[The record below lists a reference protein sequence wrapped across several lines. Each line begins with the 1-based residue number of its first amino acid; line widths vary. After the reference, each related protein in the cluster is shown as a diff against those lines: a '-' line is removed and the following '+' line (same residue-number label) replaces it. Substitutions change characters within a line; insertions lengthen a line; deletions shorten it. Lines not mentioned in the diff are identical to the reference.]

1 MAFWPQL
8 RSLHMDDRGLNKH
21 NAIMFLNNKTIGIF
35 LGHSDECCRTSE
47 MLRGERV
54 WRRHRWDGK
63 KKRKKFTR
71 PNIIQLAENIL
82 NIYGSSF
89 HRYMDLLFTFHSSS
103 LHSLFFSHVCPHD
116 VDFNS
121 TRHTGHKKNLLFG
134 WLCLDM
140 LSMVDKVRF
149 FLFFCDDNLLPE
161 VFIVLC
167 SIFRHCTTYI
177 FLYKIELSTFRHCQK
192 FSSSLFVGCHGRTAA
207 KSRSETKHSIFMV
220 QVRLSSGERG
230 TLGWGKWADIKSRNS
245 CCLSIFGCDVEAK
258 TFIHL
263 SSSIFFFTLFFL
275 RWK

>member
-1 MAFWPQL
+1 MVQVSIDIWICYSHF
-8 RSLHMDDRGLNKH
+8 
-21 NAIMFLNNKTIGIF
+21 I
-35 LGHSDECCRTSE
+35 
-47 MLRGERV
+47 
-54 WRRHRWDGK
+54 RRR
-63 KKRKKFTR
+63 FT
-71 PNIIQLAENIL
+71 P
-82 NIYGSSF
+82 S
-89 HRYMDLLFTFHSSS
+89 
-103 LHSLFFSHVCPHD
+103 FFSHVCPHD

-121 TRHTGHKKNLLFG
+121 TRHTGHKKKLLFG
-134 WLCLDM
+134 WLCLDT

-192 FSSSLFVGCHGRTAA
+192 FSSSLFVGCHGHTAA

-230 TLGWGKWADIKSRNS
+230 TLVGWGKWADIKSRNS

-275 RWK
+275 RWEEDFSIESLERSQTSCQGNEFFRNNSIVTNEHLRPFFLGFRSFGRRLCCWCFTFFTSPLSSFLAYLQIQKTIQS